1 MKPYLDITDSGLA
14 SLKAFAESNGYS
26 IVMVNLMQV
35 RPNAAYEAPLA
46 GNCTGYEAL
55 ARYTNESATVRQAAG
70 AELVWSGQAFQMPI
84 GPSEKVWDLVALVRY
99 PSASAYLTM
108 IATEAYEAA
117 ARRHRTAALSDSRLI
132 MTAEHVSR
140 EE

>member
-1 MKPYLDITDSGLA
+1 MKPHLEITESSLA
-14 SLKAFAESNGYS
+14 SMEAFAESNRGP

-35 RPNAAYEAPLA
+35 RPNAVYEASQVD
-46 GNCTGYEAL
+46 NCSGYEAL
-55 ARYTNESATVRQAAG
+55 ARYTNDSATVRQAAG
-70 AELVWSGQAFQMPI
+70 AELVWSGQALQMPI
-84 GPSEKVWDLVALVRY
+84 GPSEKVWDLLALVRY

-108 IATEAYEAA
+108 IATEAYEA

-140 EE
+140 KE

>member
-1 MKPYLDITDSGLA
+1 MKPYLEITDSGLA
-14 SLKAFAESNGYS
+14 SLKAFAESNGNS

-55 ARYTNESATVRQAAG
+55 ARYTNESATSRQAAG
-70 AELVWSGQAFQMPI
+70 AELVWSGQALQMPI

-108 IATEAYEAA
+108 TATKAYEA

>member
-1 MKPYLDITDSGLA
+1 MKPYLEITDSDLA
-14 SLKAFAESNGYS
+14 SLQAFAESNGDS

-35 RPNAAYEAPLA
+35 RPNAKYETPLVD
-46 GNCTGYEAL
+46 NCTGYEAL
-55 ARYTNESATVRQAAG
+55 GRYTNDSAAVRQAAG
-70 AELVWSGQAFQMPI
+70 AELVWSGQALQMPI

-117 ARRHRTAALSDSRLI
+117 RRHRTAALSDSRLI